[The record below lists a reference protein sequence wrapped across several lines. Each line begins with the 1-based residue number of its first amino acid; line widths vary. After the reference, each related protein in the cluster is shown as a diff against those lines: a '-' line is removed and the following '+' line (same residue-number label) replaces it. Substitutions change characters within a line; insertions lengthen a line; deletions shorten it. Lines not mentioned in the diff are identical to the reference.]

1 MDRAFRIL
9 FSLQRGTPRHGQ
21 WVVECLRGSW
31 DRIVGRRLAA
41 VCRPETL
48 KGAVLRVQVMDPEWM
63 DTVKSLRGEILE
75 KLRSETCGEVSS
87 LVLFSNADKKRQPGL
102 G

>member
-1 MDRAFRIL
+1 MDSAFRIL

-63 DTVKSLRGEILE
+63 PALKSLRAEIQE
-75 KLRSETCGEVSS
+75 KLRSETRGEVSG
-87 LVLFSNADKKRQPGL
+87 LVLFSKTE
-102 G
+102 